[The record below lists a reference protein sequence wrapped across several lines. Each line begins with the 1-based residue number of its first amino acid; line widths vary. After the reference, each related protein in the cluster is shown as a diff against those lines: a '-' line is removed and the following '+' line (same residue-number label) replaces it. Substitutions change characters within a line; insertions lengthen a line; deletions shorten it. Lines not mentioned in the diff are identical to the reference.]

1 MQSACSAAQPRLA
14 AAQWAAKT
22 RFPSFL
28 GARHDLMRLQAQALR
43 GRGGGVALTRRAAL
57 APRVAAVPLA
67 SAQPVLR
74 VAGHLAARVV
84 GSGALLNLARSARG
98 ALSGRAGPIVFAGL
112 LAYSVAVTLYA
123 AQAASRAN
131 GVAAAGGSSS
141 TAVAEPPEVEAPES
155 FAEAVAASALADLP
169 PGPSFAELDR
179 KLERLQAGSAVAVA
193 SPALAAAAQPA
204 AKKEDRVVCK
214 VCGGSGQVAYE
225 NHMTL
230 YDGTTCPCCLGKG
243 TVKNK
248 RGDLISCLLTFDP

>member
-1 MQSACSAAQPRLA
+1 M
-14 AAQWAAKT
+14 
-22 RFPSFL
+22 
-28 GARHDLMRLQAQALR
+28 
-43 GRGGGVALTRRAAL
+43 
-57 APRVAAVPLA
+57 
-67 SAQPVLR
+67 
-74 VAGHLAARVV
+74 
-84 GSGALLNLARSARG
+84 
-98 ALSGRAGPIVFAGL
+98 
-112 LAYSVAVTLYA
+112 TLYA

-230 YDGTTCPCCLGKG
+230 YDGTTCPCCLVSAAGR
-243 TVKNK
+243 
-248 RGDLISCLLTFDP
+248 RGCDLLVNRGMQHLRLSCLAAPPAWCQCSALPSAVVVRDAVRA

>member
-1 MQSACSAAQPRLA
+1 MRRGGGSGAQPLSALSRSSRRSLCPRTSVNYCRTSDAAPREGQLGDLSIPRVAASWPHGQQMGLLSAASFTLLHSSSESFPTLSQAHLDTVQAHLSLTPNTYTQCSPLFGPHGAQSRHMQSACSAAQPRLA

-98 ALSGRAGPIVFAGL
+98 ALSGRAGPIVFAG
-112 LAYSVAVTLYA
+112 AWAC
-123 AQAASRAN
+123 QRRRR
-131 GVAAAGGSSS
+131 G
-141 TAVAEPPEVEAPES
+141 
-155 FAEAVAASALADLP
+155 
-169 PGPSFAELDR
+169 
-179 KLERLQAGSAVAVA
+179 
-193 SPALAAAAQPA
+193 
-204 AKKEDRVVCK
+204 RVVR
-214 VCGGSGQVAYE
+214 VHAARGSLPY
-225 NHMTL
+225 TS
-230 YDGTTCPCCLGKG
+230 PPP
-243 TVKNK
+243 
-248 RGDLISCLLTFDP
+248 S